1 MADPNGSEK
10 PKIEALFASIVESST
25 DAIISKNLD
34 GIIQTWNRGAE
45 KLFGWKAEEIV
56 GQSLS
61 LLIPDHLLHEEAEII
76 RKLKL
81 KERVEHY
88 ETVRLTKDGRLLN
101 ISVTV
106 SPIFDDEGNVIGG
119 SKIARDITEQYAIN
133 KERAILA
140 AIVASSDDAI
150 ISKDLDGIV
159 QTWNTS
165 AERIFGYTA
174 EEMIGKPI
182 ALLVPVE
189 IPSEEPFIL
198 SKIRRGERVDHY
210 ETIRQAKDGRMIDVS
225 LSISPI
231 RDSHGTIIG
240 ASKVARDIT
249 EQKLIKEKAEH
260 LEELNRMK
268 SAFFSTMSHE
278 IRSPLGG
285 IIGLAEILTTEEGL
299 PEESKELASDI
310 LEASQTL
317 YKVLNELLDFSKLE
331 AGKLTLECNP
341 FSPRSMIS
349 EVIRIANPE
358 RLNRGLELRSIV
370 DPDVPE
376 MLLGDELRVRQVL
389 MNLTTNAIK
398 FSEKGSV
405 YIAVN
410 VIEEKHNDKSN
421 SKNTVPLA
429 ESDDA
434 TKEPL
439 MVEFKVIDTGI
450 GMSEDTME
458 RLFQPFVQADAS
470 TTRLFGGTGL
480 GLSISKSYVDL
491 MDGEIGV
498 NSETGK
504 GSTFWFKI
512 PFQTSQNGNSNHHS

>member
-10 PKIEALFASIVESST
+10 PKIEALFASIVESSP
-25 DAIISKNLD
+25 DAIISKTLD

-45 KLFGWKAEEIV
+45 TLFGWKAEEIV

-88 ETVRLTKDGRLLN
+88 ETVRLTKDGRLVN

-249 EQKLIKEKAEH
+249 EQKLIKEKAEN

-268 SAFFSTMSHE
+268 
-278 IRSPLGG
+278 
-285 IIGLAEILTTEEGL
+285 
-299 PEESKELASDI
+299 
-310 LEASQTL
+310 
-317 YKVLNELLDFSKLE
+317 
-331 AGKLTLECNP
+331 
-341 FSPRSMIS
+341 
-349 EVIRIANPE
+349 
-358 RLNRGLELRSIV
+358 
-370 DPDVPE
+370 
-376 MLLGDELRVRQVL
+376 
-389 MNLTTNAIK
+389 
-398 FSEKGSV
+398 
-405 YIAVN
+405 
-410 VIEEKHNDKSN
+410 
-421 SKNTVPLA
+421 
-429 ESDDA
+429 
-434 TKEPL
+434 
-439 MVEFKVIDTGI
+439 
-450 GMSEDTME
+450 
-458 RLFQPFVQADAS
+458 
-470 TTRLFGGTGL
+470 
-480 GLSISKSYVDL
+480 
-491 MDGEIGV
+491 
-498 NSETGK
+498 
-504 GSTFWFKI
+504 
-512 PFQTSQNGNSNHHS
+512 